1 MQTKFKVLVV
11 DDDPLNLGILEEI
24 IGDQYEMATAESGE
38 AALDILPMFCPDLI
52 LLDIMMPGI
61 DGYEVCLRIRKNKRY
76 QFTKIILVSG
86 KALVAERIK
95 GYAVGADDY
104 VTKPFVA
111 EELEAKIRVFLR
123 LKRTEEMDQVKT
135 ELLMLFSHETRT
147 PLNGIISMSEFLQ
160 SDSSLSD
167 KTHSHIK
174 IIKDSGY
181 RLLDFV
187 EKASTLC
194 NLKYNSKL
202 SKQKESVAIHLKSAL
217 TIVEYKLENL
227 KKKVSLDLIIKD
239 SPDLACDWNM
249 VTKALQFVL
258 DNAVKFSPDNGVIT
272 VELDADHSCCRVC
285 ITDQGEGIPPEWINR
300 IFDEFAIRDILHHN
314 KGLGLSLSITR
325 HIMELHGGEISVKSK
340 PGQGAAFTLS
350 FPLAV
355 KNIEALNDKI

>member
-1 MQTKFKVLVV
+1 MQTRFKVLVV

-24 IGDQYEMATAESGE
+24 IGDQYEMESAESGE
-38 AALDILPMFCPDLI
+38 AALAILPRFCPDMI

-61 DGYEVCLRIRKNKRY
+61 DGYEVCRRIRENARY
-76 QFTKIILVSG
+76 KYTKIILISG
-86 KALVAERIK
+86 KALAAERIE
-95 GYAVGADDY
+95 GYGVGADDY

-123 LKRTEEMDQVKT
+123 LKRTEELDKVKT

-160 SDSSLSD
+160 NDSSLSE
-167 KTHSHIK
+167 KVRNHIR
-174 IIKDSGY
+174 IINESGY

-202 SKQKESVAIHLKSAL
+202 STQRESVATHLKSIL
-217 TIVEYKLENL
+217 TIVEYNLESEKKNISFNL
-227 KKKVSLDLIIKD
+227 TVKNNVKI
-239 SPDLACDWNM
+239 ACDWNL
-249 VTKALQFVL
+249 VVKAFQFVL
-258 DNAVKFSPDNGVIT
+258 DNAVKFSPDNGVIS
-272 VELDADHSCCRVC
+272 VELDTGHSSCWVR
-285 ITDQGEGIPPEWINR
+285 ITDQGEGIPPEWINK

-314 KGLGLSLSITR
+314 KGLGLSLAITR
-325 HIMELHGGEISVKSK
+325 HIMELHGGEISVKSE
-340 PGQGAAFTLS
+340 PGQGAAFTFT

-355 KNIEALNDKI
+355 ENN

>member
-1 MQTKFKVLVV
+1 MQTIFKVLIV

-24 IGDQYEMATAESGE
+24 IGEQYEMASAESGE
-38 AALDILPMFCPDLI
+38 AALAILPRFCPDLI

-61 DGYEVCLRIRKNKRY
+61 DGYEVCRRIRENSRY

-86 KALVAERIK
+86 KALVAERLK
-95 GYAVGADDY
+95 GYKAGADDY

-123 LKRTEEMDQVKT
+123 LKRTEELDLVKS

-160 SDSSLSD
+160 SDLSLSE
-167 KTHSHIK
+167 KTRNHIK
-174 IIKDSGY
+174 LINESGY

-202 SKQKESVAIHLKSAL
+202 SVQKESVAVHLKSAL
-217 TIVEYKLENL
+217 TVVEYNVKNQQ
-227 KKKVSLDLIIKD
+227 KNISLDLAIKNNA
-239 SPDLACDWNM
+239 DLNCDWNL
-249 VTKALQFVL
+249 VVKAFHFVL
-258 DNAVKFSPDNGVIT
+258 ENAVKFSPDNGVISI
-272 VELDADHSCCRVC
+272 ELDADHSCCRVR
-285 ITDQGEGIPPEWINR
+285 ISDQGEGIPPEWINK

-314 KGLGLSLSITR
+314 KGLGLSLAITR
-325 HIMELHGGEISVKSK
+325 HVMELHGGEINVESEL
-340 PGQGAAFTLS
+340 GRGATFTLT
-350 FPLAV
+350 FPLA
-355 KNIEALNDKI
+355 K